1 MIPLHNLAA
10 TGWGRVL
17 NDMLDKRVSMRPF
30 TFAALGVFAAA
41 ICLPA
46 QNPAASDAAQG
57 LPPRATAAD
66 YQIVGKAGSVT
77 IAAEF
82 DGHSV
87 PLAEGPLTTNEFV
100 VVEAALFGP
109 AGARLT
115 LTPGNFSLRIN
126 GKKMPLPAQPAGLVL
141 KSLKDPSY
149 EPLVKSEVGKTKIG
163 DTGGRGGGQDDGPPP
178 PPKVP
183 IEVQLSMEKRTKKAS
198 MPEGDRALPQAGL
211 LFFDFGG
218 KARSVELIYDGPA
231 GKATLNLQP

>member
-1 MIPLHNLAA
+1 
-10 TGWGRVL
+10 
-17 NDMLDKRVSMRPF
+17 MRSF
-30 TFAALGVFAAA
+30 RYTVLGVFAGAL
-41 ICLPA
+41 CLHA
-46 QNPAASDAAQG
+46 QSPVASDAAQG

-87 PLAEGPLTTNEFV
+87 PLAEGPLTTNDFV
-100 VVEAALFGP
+100 VVEAAFFGP
-109 AGARLT
+109 SGARIT

-126 GKKMPLPAQPAGLVL
+126 GKKPVPAQPAGVVL

-163 DTGGRGGGQDDGPPP
+163 DTGGGQDAGPPP

-198 MPEGDRALPQAGL
+198 MPEGDRPLPQAGL
-211 LFFDFGG
+211 LFFEFGG
-218 KARSVELIYDGPA
+218 KARSAELIYEGPA

>member
-1 MIPLHNLAA
+1 M
-10 TGWGRVL
+10 
-17 NDMLDKRVSMRPF
+17 NDMLDNRVRMRSF
-30 TFAALGVFAAA
+30 TFTLLGVFAGAL
-41 ICLPA
+41 CLHA
-46 QNPAASDAAQG
+46 QNPAPSDAALG
-57 LPPRATAAD
+57 LPPRATPAD

-87 PLAEGPLTTNEFV
+87 PLAEGPLTTNDFV
-100 VVEAALFGP
+100 VVEAAFFGP
-109 AGARLT
+109 SGARLI

-126 GKKMPLPAQPAGLVL
+126 GKKMPVPAQPAGLVL
-141 KSLKDPSY
+141 RSLKDPAY

-163 DTGGRGGGQDDGPPP
+163 DSGGGRGGGGQDDGPPA

-198 MPEGDRALPQAGL
+198 MPEGDRPLPQAGL
-211 LFFDFGG
+211 LFFEFGG
-218 KARSVELIYDGPA
+218 KARSVELLYDGPA

>member
-1 MIPLHNLAA
+1 MRSI
-10 TGWGRVL
+10 TFIVL
-17 NDMLDKRVSMRPF
+17 C
-30 TFAALGVFAAA
+30 VFAGSL
-41 ICLPA
+41 CLQA

-57 LPPRATAAD
+57 LPPRATPGD
-66 YQIVGKAGSVT
+66 YQIQGKAGSVT

-82 DGHSV
+82 DSHSV
-87 PLAEGPLTTNEFV
+87 PLAEGPLTTNDFV
-100 VVEAALFGP
+100 VVEAAFFGP

-126 GKKMPLPAQPAGLVL
+126 GKKPIPAQPAGLVL
-141 KSLKDPSY
+141 RSLKDPAY

-163 DTGGRGGGQDDGPPP
+163 DSGGRGGGGQDDAPPP

-198 MPEGDRALPQAGL
+198 MPEGDRPLPQAGL
-211 LFFDFGG
+211 LFFEFGG
-218 KARSVELIYDGPA
+218 KARSAELIYDGPA

>member
-1 MIPLHNLAA
+1 
-10 TGWGRVL
+10 
-17 NDMLDKRVSMRPF
+17 MLVQVRMRSLTF
-30 TFAALGVFAAA
+30 TLPGIFAAA
-41 ICLPA
+41 LCLHA

-57 LPPRATAAD
+57 LPPRATPAD
-66 YQIVGKAGSVT
+66 YQTQGKAGSVT

-82 DGHSV
+82 DSHSV

-109 AGARLT
+109 GGARLA
-115 LTPGNFSLRIN
+115 LSPQNFSLRVN
-126 GKKMPLPAQPAGLVL
+126 GKKMPAPAQPAGLVL
-141 KSLKDPSY
+141 KSLKDPAY

-163 DTGGRGGGQDDGPPP
+163 ESGGAGGGQDEGPPA

-198 MPEGDRALPQAGL
+198 MPQGDRPLPQAGL
-211 LFFDFGG
+211 LFFEFGG

>member
-1 MIPLHNLAA
+1 
-10 TGWGRVL
+10 
-17 NDMLDKRVSMRPF
+17 MRPF
-30 TFAALGVFAAA
+30 TFAAVGVFTAA
-41 ICLPA
+41 LGLHA
-46 QNPAASDAAQG
+46 QGPAASDAALG
-57 LPPRATAAD
+57 LPPRSTPAD

-82 DGHSV
+82 DSHSV
-87 PLAEGPLTTNEFV
+87 PLAEGPLTTNDFV
-100 VVEAALFGP
+100 VVEAAFFGP
-109 AGARLT
+109 SGTRLI

-126 GKKMPLPAQPAGLVL
+126 GKKPVPAQPAGLVL

-163 DTGGRGGGQDDGPPP
+163 DSSGRGGGQDDGPPA

-198 MPEGDRALPQAGL
+198 MPEGDRPLPQAGL
-211 LFFDFGG
+211 LFFEFGG